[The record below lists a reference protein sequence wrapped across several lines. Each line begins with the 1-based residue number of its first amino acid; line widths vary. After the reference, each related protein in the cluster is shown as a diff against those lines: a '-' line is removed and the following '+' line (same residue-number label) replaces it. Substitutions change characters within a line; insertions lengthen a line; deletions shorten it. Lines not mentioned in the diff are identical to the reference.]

1 MIGGRSGAC
10 GFWLRCRRRDRSP
23 GGRLVPTGVGGP
35 GLVTPSYLALR
46 RILGVTRWLYRWAA
60 MMALVLDTRLT
71 AGGDPVDVVNA
82 AFSNTE
88 VPQLVQV
95 DASGPDVWH
104 RLHSWDLGRG
114 THVQRF
120 EGTGLRVSRR
130 TKHLRLAAPERIAL
144 SIQYENPAWF
154 ATGRDS
160 GHAIDPGQLHLVDQ
174 NELPRLPVAWL
185 RGCEGLCRRLRP
197 ARAIGGSLPEGSDP
211 S

>member
-1 MIGGRSGAC
+1 VDSGYVADGVTARPAEGLC
-10 GFWLRCRRRDRSP
+10 
-23 GGRLVPTGVGGP
+23 PTGVAGL

-82 AFSNTE
+82 ACSNTE

-130 TKHLRLAAPERIAL
+130 RKHLRLAAPERIAL

-160 GHAIDPGQLHLVDQ
+160 GHAIDPGQLHLVAKLRRWQ
-174 NELPRLPVAWL
+174 GFSAPRSGRLVISASWRSDRL
-185 RGCEGLCRRLRP
+185 ASFAGCG
-197 ARAIGGSLPEGSDP
+197 
-211 S
+211 